1 MRNRR
6 VRCLSARYPS
16 PCLLSPPHS
25 SFTLCLCP
33 SHFLRF
39 NLETSSAALQVD
51 DNMER
56 ENNNNI
62 NNKERRRNGGCR
74 KEWEREGDRKQGEEF
89 MREGTKGGRKEDGGM
104 EDGNRQGKEGEKDG
118 RNKRR
123 D

>member
-16 PCLLSPPHS
+16 PCLLRPPHS

-39 NLETSSAALQVD
+39 SLETSSAALQVD

-62 NNKERRRNGGCR
+62 IHNKERRRNRRVQEGVGEGRRQEARRGVYERGRGIERGQWEVGKKMGRR
-74 KEWEREGDRKQGEEF
+74 K
-89 MREGTKGGRKEDGGM
+89 
-104 EDGNRQGKEGEKDG
+104 
-118 RNKRR
+118 
-123 D
+123 